1 MEIEAIAATRALEF
15 ARVVGINNVVME
27 GDSWLVHHAL
37 INDEKSLSP
46 FGLLIEDVKLFSSCF
61 SKLLYSY
68 TKREGNKFA
77 HGLTRHAIHFS
88 DYVVWMEPVPLLSYN
103 VFRADLAG
111 TI

>member
-46 FGLLIEDVKLFSSCF
+46 FGLLIEELSFFLVVLVNYFT
-61 SKLLYSY
+61 L
-68 TKREGNKFA
+68 TQREKVTS
-77 HGLTRHAIHFS
+77 LPM
-88 DYVVWMEPVPLLSYN
+88 V
-103 VFRADLAG
+103 
-111 TI
+111 